1 MSRRAAAPAAFLIV
15 LLLAATLYDGAYD
28 VRHWGPVAIFALL
41 LLATVVLV
49 GSMRPLDR
57 ASAIAVAAIWGF
69 AAWSVAS
76 AIWAPSVGLALEA
89 GARNCFYA
97 ALVTVALVAV
107 PGPRE
112 ARRLGALIVGGIVL
126 IGIVTLLRL
135 YFDGTLLV
143 VAGRLD
149 APTGYRNATACL
161 FAIPFWALLG
171 VAATKSRN
179 PSLRATTFAAA
190 TLTLGLAVMT
200 QSRGALVGLVI
211 GGVLAL
217 YIGPEWIRRPW
228 LALLAGLGMVLLW
241 GPMLAAHRAFESG
254 TVGVSTADIQT
265 AAGALA
271 FLVVNALIIGLL
283 FALLD
288 GGLRASPQNMRHA
301 KRVAAAGLIVGTIA
315 LVVGAITVAGNP
327 IEFVDEKLQQFQ
339 KVPDRTEE
347 LERLISTGGERFDL
361 WRVAVEDF
369 TGRPVAGVGEGGYA
383 PSYYAR
389 RATGR
394 NLTDPHSLPL
404 AVLAETGLI
413 GALLIG
419 VFLAALLY
427 AVLARGGRAS
437 LPARR
442 AAAGLA
448 GGAGVVL
455 GQALV
460 DWIWLVPG
468 VIGLGL
474 LCLALS
480 AVAVTPRPPARTPAA
495 APRVRL
501 LLRAAA
507 ATGLMVAALLVTA
520 GVIADFHVGEAR
532 AAARN
537 APERALSEARAAG
550 VLTPW
555 APIPRYLEA
564 GALERLGRVEE
575 ARAVLRETLERSGG
589 SFVVKALIGDLE
601 RRAENKRA
609 AHARYREALQRN
621 PRDIGLRRM
630 VQKTRSR
637 EAKQVRRSLTTG
649 IAFGV
654 LLEGELRGRP
664 VGPSA
669 TAGRRDRRAAPPTA
683 R

>member
-15 LLLAATLYDGAYD
+15 LLLAATLYDGAFD

-41 LLATVVLV
+41 LLVTVVLA
-49 GSMRPLDR
+49 GGMRPLDR
-57 ASAIAVAAIWGF
+57 ASLIAIAAIWGF

-76 AIWAPSVGLALEA
+76 ALWAPSAGLALEA
-89 GARNCFYA
+89 GTRNCFYA
-97 ALVTVALVAV
+97 ALATVALVAV

-112 ARRLGALIVGGIVL
+112 ARRLGALIIGGIAL
-126 IGIVTLLRL
+126 IGLVTLLRL

-161 FAIPFWALLG
+161 FAVPFWALIG

-179 PSLRATTFAAA
+179 PSLRAATFAAA

-254 TVGVSTADIQT
+254 TTGVSTADIQT
-265 AAGALA
+265 AAGALG

-288 GGLRASPQNMRHA
+288 GGLRASPQNMRRA
-301 KRVAAAGLIVGTIA
+301 KRVATAGLIVGTLA
-315 LVVGAITVAGNP
+315 LLVGAIAVAGDP

-361 WRVAVEDF
+361 WRIAVEDF
-369 TGRPVAGVGEGGYA
+369 TAHPVSGVGEGGYA
-383 PSYYAR
+383 QSYYER

-404 AVLAETGLI
+404 AVLAETGLV
-413 GALLIG
+413 GALMLG
-419 VFLAALLY
+419 LFLGALLY
-427 AVLARGGRAS
+427 AILARGGRAS

-460 DWIWLVPG
+460 DWIWPVPG

-474 LCLALS
+474 LCLALA
-480 AVAVTPRPPARTPAA
+480 AVAVTPRPPLRTRTAR
-495 APRVRL
+495 PRVRF
-501 LLRAAA
+501 LLRGIAAA
-507 ATGLMVAALLVTA
+507 ALMAAALLVTVT
-520 GVIADFHVGEAR
+520 VIADFHVGEAR
-532 AAARN
+532 AAARR
-537 APERALSEARAAG
+537 APDRALTEARAAAT
-550 VLTPW
+550 LTPW

-564 GALERLGRVEE
+564 GALERLGRVGE
-575 ARAVLRETLERSGG
+575 ARTVLRDTLERSGG

-601 RRAENKRA
+601 RRSQNKRA
-609 AHARYREALQRN
+609 AHARYREAFERN
-621 PRDIGLRRM
+621 PRDVGLRRL

-637 EAKQVRRSLTTG
+637 EAKQARRSRTTG
-649 IAFGV
+649 VAFGAA
-654 LLEGELRGRP
+654 LAGESRS
-664 VGPSA
+664 GPGGP
-669 TAGRRDRRAAPPTA
+669 TPTVERRDRRAAPATA